1 VRITN
6 DTEHDSGDDLDVER
20 VLSFV
25 NTLDPVGDDELDT
38 VDQLDAWLRERALV
52 AGDDRPTAA
61 DLRLARS
68 LRAGLLAELLTHH
81 GEPPDRPALV
91 ALDEI
96 AADLPLTVSFTGGS
110 RALTRPAL
118 RPAGSGVR
126 GGLAAILASVMA
138 LQTEDR
144 WSRLKACPD
153 ATCLQAFYDASRN
166 RSRRWCSMESCG
178 NRAKVRGYRA
188 RQG

>member
-1 VRITN
+1 MTTTT
-6 DTEHDSGDDLDVER
+6 DTRHDPADDVDVER
-20 VLSFV
+20 VRSFV
-25 NTLDPVGDDELDT
+25 NTLDPVGDDELAT
-38 VDQLDAWLRERALV
+38 ADQLDVWLRERALV
-52 AGDDRPTAA
+52 VGDRATAA

-68 LRAGLLAELLTHH
+68 LRAGLLAELLAHH
-81 GEPPDRPALV
+81 GEPPDRSALGS
-91 ALDEI
+91 LDEV

-110 RALTRPAL
+110 RTSTRPAL

-138 LQTEDR
+138 LQADDR

-153 ATCLQAFYDASRN
+153 ATCLFAFYDASRN

-178 NRAKVRGYRA
+178 NRAKVRTYRP